1 MNTIKYLLET
11 PESWLLS
18 IAFAIIGYFTK
29 TLVDIYLNKSK
40 KRVELQQL
48 YWKEKIESA
57 KKASEFYL
65 YQIGFF
71 SLTADKYEMIE
82 EDRKGAEEL
91 VKSTEELISSYQKR
105 LIEFPHFEHYH
116 INLFYDFNES
126 KTKEIIKENYESIQ
140 SIHSVNFLENDDN
153 SEFKRKFGV
162 LKSNFGILKKNNREL
177 ISIYQGYL
185 KIIRDDIKTLPYK

>member
-1 MNTIKYLLET
+1 MNIFKSLLET
-11 PESWLLS
+11 PENWLLG
-18 IAFAIIGYFTK
+18 IVFGAVGYLTK
-29 TLVDIYLNKSK
+29 TIVDNYLNKSK
-40 KRVELQQL
+40 KRVELQEL

-57 KKASEFYL
+57 KKASEYYL

-91 VKSTEELISSYQKR
+91 VESTQELISSYQKR

-140 SIHSVNFLENDDN
+140 NIHSVNFIETDDN
-153 SEFKRKFGV
+153 AEFKRKFDV
-162 LKSNFGILKKNNREL
+162 LKTNFGILKKNNREL
-177 ISIYQGYL
+177 ISIYQNYL
-185 KIIRDDIKTLPYK
+185 KIIRDDIKTLPYE